1 MLSSYAITHHR
12 NSVQRYATFM
22 LTALYLLLSVGVADV
37 AQRESIKSDPRYQ
50 NPALLE
56 TAWALPVA
64 QKYRAS
70 FEYQVN
76 PMFCGPATAVNV
88 LKSLGISKYQQSNV
102 FDPSSI
108 SYFKALAAGLTLDE
122 MATLV
127 HDSSGWNVT
136 ALHNLTLVQFREH
149 LKRSNDP
156 DVRYTINFHR
166 KPLWG
171 YSAGHHSPIG
181 GYLEKEDL
189 VFVLDVYD
197 PFKPFLVSSERLFE
211 AMNTVDDEA
220 GKTRGLLLITH
231 SQ

>member
-1 MLSSYAITHHR
+1 MMQLQLTTAA
-12 NSVQRYATFM
+12 QRYFSVLLAT
-22 LTALYLLLSVGVADV
+22 LYLCLSVSVADV
-37 AQRESIKSDPRYQ
+37 APRESIKADPRYQ

-56 TAWALPVA
+56 SAWALPVA
-64 QKYRAS
+64 KTYRES
-70 FEYQVN
+70 FEYQIN

-88 LKSLGISKYQQSNV
+88 LKSLGITKYQQSNV

-108 SYFKALAAGLTLDE
+108 SYFKTLAAGLTLDE

-127 HDSSGWNVT
+127 QDASGANVT
-136 ALHNLTLVQFREH
+136 ALHDLTLVQFREH

-156 DVRYTINFHR
+156 ALRYTINFHR

-171 YSAGHHSPIG
+171 YSAGHHSPLG

-197 PFKPFLVSSERLFE
+197 PFKPFLVSSQRLYE
-211 AMNTVDDEA
+211 AMNTVDD
-220 GKTRGLLLITH
+220 GRGRRGGCC
-231 SQ
+231 

>member
-1 MLSSYAITHHR
+1 MIGFHPQVALRPRMQTYLAYVLAI
-12 NSVQRYATFM
+12 
-22 LTALYLLLSVGVADV
+22 LYLVCSVSVADV

-56 TAWALPVA
+56 IAWALPVA
-64 QKYRAS
+64 QKYRES

-88 LKSLGISKYQQSNV
+88 LKSLGIKKYQQSNI
-102 FDPSSI
+102 FNASSI
-108 SYFKALAAGLTLDE
+108 TYFKALSAGLTLDE

-127 HDSSGWNVT
+127 HDTSGWKVT
-136 ALHNLTLVQFREH
+136 ALHDLTLAQFREH

-156 DVRYTINFHR
+156 ELRYTINFHR

-220 GKTRGLLLITH
+220 RKTRGLLLITH
-231 SQ
+231 

>member
-1 MLSSYAITHHR
+1 MTQLQLNIAGYNPA
-12 NSVQRYATFM
+12 QRYLSFM
-22 LTALYLLLSVGVADV
+22 LAALYLCLSVGMADV
-37 AQRESIKSDPRYQ
+37 APRESIKADPRYQ
-50 NPALLE
+50 NPSLLE
-56 TAWALPVA
+56 SAWALPVA
-64 QKYRAS
+64 KTYRES
-70 FEYQVN
+70 FEYQIN

-88 LKSLGISKYQQSNV
+88 LKSLGITKYQQSNV

-127 HDSSGWNVT
+127 QAASGAKVV
-136 ALHNLTLVQFREH
+136 ALHDLTLVQFREH

-156 DVRYTINFHR
+156 ALRYTINFHR

-197 PFKPFLVSSERLFE
+197 PFKPFLVSSQRLYE

-220 GKTRGLLLITH
+220 GKTRGLLVITR
-231 SQ
+231 

>member
-1 MLSSYAITHHR
+1 MHR
-12 NSVQRYATFM
+12 FSDNSAAHPHAQRYLGAVLAT
-22 LTALYLLLSVGVADV
+22 LYLLLSVGLADV
-37 AQRESIKSDPRYQ
+37 AQRESIKTDPRYQ
-50 NPALLE
+50 DPALLQ

-64 QKYRAS
+64 KTYRES

-88 LKSLGISKYQQSNV
+88 LKSLGIKNFQQSNV
-102 FDPSSI
+102 FNSSSI
-108 SYFKALAAGLTLDE
+108 TYFKALAMGLTLDE
-122 MATLV
+122 MATLL
-127 HDSSGWNVT
+127 HDTSGWKVT
-136 ALHNLTLVQFREH
+136 ALHDLTLAQFREH

-156 DVRYTINFHR
+156 ALRYTINFHR

-211 AMNTVDDEA
+211 AMNTVDDESH
-220 GKTRGLLLITH
+220 KTRGLLLL
-231 SQ
+231 SR